1 MSKIYIYTGKIKSG
15 KTTNLFRWCIGKSS
29 IGGVLQPVIDGKRF
43 FYSIR
48 NKELIQLESFN
59 DLDKD
64 TIQIG
69 KYNFLIKGFD
79 KAKAILKEDFQQ
91 NLDWLIIDE
100 FGPLEIDGKGLEPV
114 ITEILIS
121 KENFKGNI
129 LVVVRENLLDMFL
142 EKYKLKDKY
151 TVLEI

>member
-15 KTTNLFRWCIGKSS
+15 KTTNLFRWCIGKTS

-48 NKELIQLESFN
+48 NKELIQLEPFN
-59 DLDKD
+59 DFNKD

-79 KAKAILKEDFQQ
+79 KAKATLIEDFQQ
-91 NLDWLIIDE
+91 DLDWLIIDE
-100 FGPLEIDGKGLEPV
+100 FGPLEFDGKGLEPV

-121 KENFKGNI
+121 KENFKGNL
-129 LVVVRENLLDMFL
+129 LVVIRENLLDMFL
-142 EKYKLKDKY
+142 EKYTLKDNY
-151 TVLEI
+151 TLFEI

>member
-15 KTTNLFRWCIGKSS
+15 KTTNLFRWCIGKTS

-48 NKELIQLESFN
+48 NKELIQLEPFN
-59 DLDKD
+59 DLNKD

-121 KENFKGNI
+121 KENFKGNL
-129 LVVVRENLLDMFL
+129 LVVIRENLLDMFL
-142 EKYKLKDKY
+142 EKYKLKDNY
-151 TVLEI
+151 TLFEI

>member
-151 TVLEI
+151 TLLEI

>member
-15 KTTNLFRWCIGKSS
+15 KTTNLFRWCIGKTS

-48 NKELIQLESFN
+48 NKELIQLEPFN
-59 DLDKD
+59 DFNKD

-69 KYNFLIKGFD
+69 KYNFLIKGFN
-79 KAKAILKEDFQQ
+79 KAKATLIEDFQQ
-91 NLDWLIIDE
+91 DLDWLIIDE
-100 FGPLEIDGKGLEPV
+100 FGPLEFDGKGLEPV

-121 KENFKGNI
+121 KENFKGNL
-129 LVVVRENLLDMFL
+129 LVVIRENLLDMFL
-142 EKYKLKDKY
+142 EKYKLKDNY
-151 TVLEI
+151 TLFEI

>member
-15 KTTNLFRWCIGKSS
+15 KTTNLFRWCIGKTS

-48 NKELIQLESFN
+48 NKELIQLEPFN
-59 DLDKD
+59 DLNKD

-79 KAKAILKEDFQQ
+79 KAKATLIEDFQQ
-91 NLDWLIIDE
+91 DLDWLIIDE
-100 FGPLEIDGKGLEPV
+100 FGPLEFDGKGLEPV
-114 ITEILIS
+114 ITKILIS
-121 KENFKGNI
+121 KENFKGNL
-129 LVVVRENLLDMFL
+129 LVVIRENLLELFL
-142 EKYKLKDKY
+142 EKYKLKDNY
-151 TVLEI
+151 TLFEI

>member
-142 EKYKLKDKY
+142 EKYKLKDEY
-151 TVLEI
+151 TLLEI

>member
-15 KTTNLFRWCIGKSS
+15 KTTNLFKWCIGKTS
-29 IGGVLQPVIDGKRF
+29 IGGVLQPVIDEKRF

-59 DLDKD
+59 DFDKD

-79 KAKAILKEDFQQ
+79 KAKAILKEDFLQ

-100 FGPLEIDGKGLEPV
+100 FGPLEINGNGLEPV
-114 ITEILIS
+114 ITEIIIS
-121 KENFKGNI
+121 KENFTGNI
-129 LVVVRENLLDMFL
+129 LVVIRENLLDMFL
-142 EKYKLKDKY
+142 EKYKLKDNY
-151 TVLEI
+151 TLFNI

>member
-29 IGGVLQPVIDGKRF
+29 IGGVLQPVIDRKRF

-151 TVLEI
+151 TLLEI

>member
-15 KTTNLFRWCIGKSS
+15 KTTNLFRWCIGKTS

-48 NKELIQLESFN
+48 NKELIQLEPFN

-121 KENFKGNI
+121 KENFKGNL
-129 LVVVRENLLDMFL
+129 LVVIRENLLDMFL
-142 EKYKLKDKY
+142 EKCKLKDNY
-151 TVLEI
+151 TLFEI